1 MPELPEVET
10 VRRSLEQ
17 LVVNRSI
24 VKVEVRDPYVLR
36 GQSPENFRQ
45 GLLGQKLG
53 ASHRHGKL
61 LFFPLQAKTLC
72 VHLGMTGQ
80 LTQRLPERAD
90 TPFQRHLK
98 TGLERTLQHPPDKH
112 THISLHLDDDS
123 CLHYRDVRKFGRFFW
138 IPGADP
144 AQIVKHFGLGAD
156 PLTAAFTS
164 DYLREGL
171 ERRKTSVKAALLDQR
186 FIAGL
191 GNIYVDEALFLS
203 GIRPGRSAY
212 RVRGAMLG
220 RLESA
225 IVEVLEKGI
234 RAGGTTLRD
243 FVDGQGQS
251 GYNQEGLLIY
261 GRYGAACA
269 RCQNTLKRGVY
280 GGRTTTWCSH
290 CQR

>member
-10 VRRSLEQ
+10 VRRSLAQ
-17 LVVNRSI
+17 LVINRSI
-24 VKVEVRDPYVLR
+24 TEVKVRDPYVLR
-36 GQSPENFRQ
+36 GQSPDSFRE
-45 GLLGQKLG
+45 GLEGQVFG

-61 LFFPLQAKTLC
+61 LFFPLEAKTLC

-80 LTQRLPERAD
+80 LTLRSPERAD

-112 THISLHLDDDS
+112 THISLQLHDAS

-138 IPGADP
+138 IPGSDP
-144 AQIVKHFGLGAD
+144 AEIVRHFRLGVD
-156 PLTAAFTS
+156 PLTNDFTS
-164 DYLREGL
+164 DYLKGGL
-171 ERRKTSVKAALLDQR
+171 ERRKTSIKAALLDQK

-203 GIRPGRSAY
+203 GIRPGRSAH
-212 RVRGAMLG
+212 RVNGAMLG
-220 RLESA
+220 RLERA
-225 IVEVLEKGI
+225 IVEVLNKGI
-234 RAGGTTLRD
+234 KAGGTTLRD

-251 GYNQEGLLIY
+251 GYNQEDLLIY
-261 GRYGAACA
+261 GRYGAACS
-269 RCQNTLKRGVY
+269 RCENILKRGVY

-290 CQR
+290 CQK